1 MTALLPLAYGY
12 VRDDLL
18 SNRDPGV
25 CDKMLRA
32 AAKSLGYALGTVFHE
47 RGAEGTTLPPVFV
60 DLVQECRRARACTV
74 LTLPG
79 HLSGTSVCH
88 RVLLAILEARAEA
101 AIQEVRP

>member
-18 SNRDPGV
+18 SDRDPSFS
-25 CDKMLRA
+25 DKILLA
-32 AAKSLGYALGTVFHE
+32 AARSLGYALGTVFHE
-47 RGAEGTTLPPVFV
+47 PGPQSATLPPVFV

-79 HLSGTSVCH
+79 HLSGTSLCH

-101 AIQEVRP
+101 AVQEVRP

>member
-18 SNRDPGV
+18 SNRDPNV
-25 CDKMLRA
+25 SDSILRA

-47 RGAEGTTLPPVFV
+47 LGAQTATLPPVFV

-79 HLSGTSVCH
+79 HLPGTSVC
-88 RVLLAILEARAEA
+88 RKVLLAILEARAEA
-101 AIQEVRP
+101 AVQEVRP